1 MIAIHIEFILL
12 FTGIFTA
19 IGGLQFFL
27 PRKLAAMNFGEE
39 PSGDAAMLLARHWG
53 MLVLCFGALLI
64 LASKNEAIRQPVMI
78 AAAVEKL
85 ALAGNIFA
93 TSLRRHPSALVIAVA
108 DTLMAILYVA
118 FLAGF

>member
-12 FTGIFTA
+12 VSGIVTML
-19 IGGLQFFL
+19 GGLQFFA
-27 PRKLAAMNFGEE
+27 PRKLAKMNFGEE
-39 PSGDAAMLLARHWG
+39 PASDAAVMMARHWG

-85 ALAGNIFA
+85 ALVGNIFA
-93 TSLRRHPSALVIAVA
+93 TSLRKHPSALVIAIA
-108 DTLMAILYVA
+108 DTLMALLYVA
-118 FLAGF
+118 YLAGL